1 MDRLEII
8 NHMLFT
14 VGERVQVS
22 LETQHPSVIQA
33 KAILVSS
40 DGDFQGRGWW
50 FNKENSII
58 LAEDDT
64 GKIGIPTDTMNLEV
78 ISCPASQPGLIPNAA
93 QYTVRGQQL
102 YDTFNHTLVIGA
114 PVTANIV
121 VRQPIENM
129 PHNAATY
136 LKHLAALA
144 MYVADDGDQQKM
156 DRLEQRVSMA
166 WHTLK
171 AEELKVANVNALNSP
186 SAAQLR
192 YRIGQAGTPSNPML
206 PGGR

>member
-33 KAILVSS
+33 KAILTST

-50 FNKENSII
+50 FNTENEIV
-58 LAEDDT
+58 LAQDDT
-64 GKIGIPTDTMNLEV
+64 GKVAIPDSTMKFQV
-78 ISCPASQPGLIPNAA
+78 KQCGVSLIPNAA
-93 QYTVRGQQL
+93 QYAVRGAFL
-102 YDTFNHTLVIGA
+102 YDTFAHSFVIGSQ
-114 PVTANIV
+114 VTANIT
-121 VRQPIENM
+121 VRLAIEDM

-156 DRLEQRVSMA
+156 DRLEQRVSQA

-186 SAAQLR
+186 SAATLR
-192 YRIGQAGTPSNPML
+192 YRIGQSGTPSNPMY
-206 PGGR
+206 PGGRY